1 MGSFSPRGDDVRKGR
16 VVKIN
21 QRGFGL
27 LQVDGESRDV
37 WFHSNDIV
45 GANIDIRQLREDDEI
60 ECKLQPSQK
69 IRGNF
74 EAIEVRPLDLD
85 LVEGREMKGR
95 RPSPG
100 RGRDRGRRSR
110 SRSRG
115 RRRRSYSPP
124 VADAIALGRAPHAAE
139 DAIKQANT
147 RKLFLNPDPH

>member
-21 QRGFGL
+21 QRGFGF

-60 ECKLQPSQK
+60 ECKLQPSNK

-74 EAIEVRPLDLD
+74 EAIEVRPMDVD
-85 LVEGREMKGR
+85 KVERREMNGR
-95 RPSPG
+95 RPSAAAIEDVALVHVGGAAGATLPL
-100 RGRDRGRRSR
+100 
-110 SRSRG
+110 
-115 RRRRSYSPP
+115 
-124 VADAIALGRAPHAAE
+124 VADAMILDRA
-139 DAIKQANT
+139 
-147 RKLFLNPDPH
+147 